1 MKPNK
6 SLVLITSALLFS
18 SLSGTSSASEAI
30 DEVPDFLLNLPPWE
44 AYEAPPERILTEP
57 PVYLEVDAIG
67 NVYRQKINSKDLG
80 GYEFSEELVV
90 EDDLIEISKDRTVI
104 FKDENTISRSE
115 EISGQGAAASSSYT
129 CPFPSSMSITF
140 NSSGKAMGNKSVLS
154 TSKPAGANTQWVTFD
169 FWTDKYRGKD
179 SHVPV
184 ALWFKN
190 DLYGWGGAF
199 SATTRILPEDAA
211 V

>member
-1 MKPNK
+1 VKPNK
-6 SLVLITSALLFS
+6 SLVLITFALLFS

-67 NVYRQKINSKDLG
+67 NVYRQKIISKDLG

-115 EISGQGAAASSSYT
+115 EISGQGAAASSS
-129 CPFPSSMSITF
+129 
-140 NSSGKAMGNKSVLS
+140 
-154 TSKPAGANTQWVTFD
+154 
-169 FWTDKYRGKD
+169 
-179 SHVPV
+179 
-184 ALWFKN
+184 
-190 DLYGWGGAF
+190 
-199 SATTRILPEDAA
+199 
-211 V
+211 